1 MQPLSPQ
8 ELAQYGKQFS
18 TEALTSLAERKAQWI
33 SRGLASLKDE
43 SERRALLVMRGLYSC
58 GQGPSCSVASALA
71 WERGRESLYT
81 FRGFPAPVQPG
92 SAPRYNVERDKDMS
106 ANLKPVP
113 DPERAD
119 RQARVE
125 RAMASVRLEGLEPTD
140 AAKAIFDRYVAGDLT
155 IEEMGAEIRALN
167 AREFGP
173 VHVSGD

>member
-1 MQPLSPQ
+1 M
-8 ELAQYGKQFS
+8 A
-18 TEALTSLAERKAQWI
+18 
-33 SRGLASLKDE
+33 
-43 SERRALLVMRGLYSC
+43 
-58 GQGPSCSVASALA
+58 
-71 WERGRESLYT
+71 
-81 FRGFPAPVQPG
+81 
-92 SAPRYNVERDKDMS
+92 

-113 DPERAD
+113 DPERAE